1 MKFSISYILIIVG
14 VLVLLN
20 TYPLVV
26 SQDLVFRSKTTS
38 MQGSVSVMLS
48 SLSGLERLT
57 VENVSAA
64 VSNAAEESGLSRVL
78 VTDAAGKIL
87 YDTRDSG
94 NAEGQVT
101 FYTEV
106 VQALLGYDVSVC
118 TFENGAFRSRC
129 AAPVVYQNRVIG
141 AVFAYEYDPEQAA
154 LLQEL
159 QDTIWMMSVVA
170 ALAVVVLSV
179 IMSRAVTRQIRE
191 LLSAIRRVRAGAYSH
206 RAYVRGHDEI
216 AQLGAEFNSLTDQ
229 LQKTEE
235 TRRHFVS
242 DASHELKTPLAAI
255 RLLTDSILQTEDM
268 DPEMIREFV
277 SDIGH
282 EAERLSRI
290 TEDLLL
296 LTRLDSSVLP
306 HAEPENVREVLE
318 RVLRMIEL
326 LAEER
331 GITIISHAEEGCWV
345 RSTQDEIQQVIYN
358 LLDNAVKYSRDWG
371 RVEVSLRR
379 ESDWVVFTVADN
391 GVGIPVEDLPRIF
404 ERFYRVDKARSREA
418 GGTGLGLSIVRE
430 TVKRRKGT
438 ITAANRVEGGA
449 IFTVCWPDAG
459 EEDRAG

>member
-1 MKFSISYILIIVG
+1 M
-14 VLVLLN
+14 LLN

-48 SLSGLERLT
+48 SLSGLEELT
-57 VENVSAA
+57 VETVSAA
-64 VSNAAEESGLSRVL
+64 VSTAAEESGLSRVL

-94 NAEGQVT
+94 NATGQVT

-159 QDTIWMMSVVA
+159 QDTIWMMSVIA
-170 ALAVVVLSV
+170 ALAVVILSV

-216 AQLGAEFNSLTDQ
+216 AQIGAEFNSLTDR
-229 LQKTEE
+229 LQRTEE
-235 TRRHFVS
+235 TRRRFVS

-255 RLLTDSILQTEDM
+255 RLLTDSILQTKDM
-268 DPEMIREFV
+268 DPEMTREFV

-296 LTRLDSSVLP
+296 LTRLDSGILP
-306 HAEPENVREVLE
+306 HADPEDVNEVLE

-331 GITIISHAEEGCWV
+331 GVTITSQVEDGCRV
-345 RSTQDEIQQVIYN
+345 RATQDEIQQVIYN

-379 ESDWVVFTVADN
+379 DNGWVVFTVADN

-430 TVKRRKGT
+430 MVKRRKGT

-459 EEDRAG
+459 EEGGAV

>member
-1 MKFSISYILIIVG
+1 M
-14 VLVLLN
+14 LLN

-48 SLSGLERLT
+48 SLSGLEELT
-57 VENVSAA
+57 VETVSAA
-64 VSNAAEESGLSRVL
+64 VSKAAEESGLSRVL

-94 NAEGQVT
+94 NATGQVT

-159 QDTIWMMSVVA
+159 QDTIRMMSVIA
-170 ALAVVVLSV
+170 ALAVVILSV

-216 AQLGAEFNSLTDQ
+216 AQIGAEFNSLTDR
-229 LQKTEE
+229 LQRTEE
-235 TRRHFVS
+235 TRRRFVS

-255 RLLTDSILQTEDM
+255 RLLTDSILQTKDM
-268 DPEMIREFV
+268 DPEMTREFV

-296 LTRLDSSVLP
+296 LTRLDSGILP
-306 HAEPENVREVLE
+306 HADPEDVNEVLE

-331 GITIISHAEEGCWV
+331 GVTITSQVEDGCRV
-345 RSTQDEIQQVIYN
+345 RATQDEIQQVIYN

-379 ESDWVVFTVADN
+379 DNGWVVFTVADN

-430 TVKRRKGT
+430 MVKRRKGT

-459 EEDRAG
+459 EEGGAV

>member
-1 MKFSISYILIIVG
+1 M
-14 VLVLLN
+14 LLN

-26 SQDLVFRSKTTS
+26 SQDLVFRSKTAS
-38 MQGSVSVMLS
+38 IQGSVSVMLS
-48 SLSGLERLT
+48 SLSGLEQLT
-57 VENVSAA
+57 VESVSAA

-159 QDTIWMMSVVA
+159 QDTIWMMSVIA
-170 ALAVVVLSV
+170 ALAVVILSV
-179 IMSRAVTRQIRE
+179 IMSRALTRQIRE

-206 RAYVRGHDEI
+206 RAYVRGHDEV
-216 AQLGAEFNSLTDQ
+216 AQIGAEFNSLTDR

-235 TRRHFVS
+235 TRRRFVS

-268 DPEMIREFV
+268 DPEMTREFV

-296 LTRLDSSVLP
+296 LTRLDSGILP
-306 HAEPENVREVLE
+306 HAEPEDVREVLE

-331 GITIISHAEEGCWV
+331 GITITSQAEEGCRV
-345 RSTQDEIQQVIYN
+345 RATQDEIQQVIYN

-379 ESDWVVFTVADN
+379 DNGWVVFTVADN

-430 TVKRRKGT
+430 MVKRRKGT

-459 EEDRAG
+459 KEGRA

>member
-1 MKFSISYILIIVG
+1 M
-14 VLVLLN
+14 
-20 TYPLVV
+20 
-26 SQDLVFRSKTTS
+26 
-38 MQGSVSVMLS
+38 
-48 SLSGLERLT
+48 
-57 VENVSAA
+57 
-64 VSNAAEESGLSRVL
+64 
-78 VTDAAGKIL
+78 
-87 YDTRDSG
+87 
-94 NAEGQVT
+94 
-101 FYTEV
+101 
-106 VQALLGYDVSVC
+106 
-118 TFENGAFRSRC
+118 
-129 AAPVVYQNRVIG
+129 IG

-159 QDTIWMMSVVA
+159 QDTIRMMSVIA
-170 ALAVVVLSV
+170 ALAVVTLSV

-216 AQLGAEFNSLTDQ
+216 AQIGAEFNSLTDR
-229 LQKTEE
+229 LQRTEE
-235 TRRHFVS
+235 TRRRFVS

-255 RLLTDSILQTEDM
+255 RLLTDSILQTKDM
-268 DPEMIREFV
+268 DPEMTREFV

-296 LTRLDSSVLP
+296 LTRLDSGILP
-306 HAEPENVREVLE
+306 HADPEEVNEVLE

-331 GITIISHAEEGCWV
+331 GVTITSQVEDGCRV
-345 RSTQDEIQQVIYN
+345 RATQDEIQQVIYN

-379 ESDWVVFTVADN
+379 DNGWVVFTVADN

-430 TVKRRKGT
+430 MVKRRKGT

-459 EEDRAG
+459 EEGGAI

>member
-1 MKFSISYILIIVG
+1 MG

-20 TYPLVV
+20 TYPLLV

-48 SLSGLERLT
+48 SLSGLDRLT

-118 TFENGAFRSRC
+118 TFEKGAFRSRC

-159 QDTIWMMSVVA
+159 RDTIWMMSVIA

-206 RAYVRGHDEI
+206 RAYVRGRDEI

-242 DASHELKTPLAAI
+242 DASHELKTPLSAI
-255 RLLTDSILQTEDM
+255 RLLADSILQTEGM

-282 EAERLSRI
+282 EADRLSRI

-318 RVLRMIEL
+318 RVLRMVEL

-459 EEDRAG
+459 EEGCAG

>member
-1 MKFSISYILIIVG
+1 M
-14 VLVLLN
+14 LLN

-48 SLSGLERLT
+48 SLSGLEELT
-57 VENVSAA
+57 VDTVSAA
-64 VSNAAEESGLSRVL
+64 VSKAAEESGLSRVL

-94 NAEGQVT
+94 NATGQVT

-159 QDTIWMMSVVA
+159 QDTIRMMSVIA
-170 ALAVVVLSV
+170 ALAVVTLSV

-216 AQLGAEFNSLTDQ
+216 AQIGAEFNSLTDR
-229 LQKTEE
+229 LQRTEE
-235 TRRHFVS
+235 TRRRFVS

-255 RLLTDSILQTEDM
+255 RLLTDSILQTKDM
-268 DPEMIREFV
+268 DPEMTREFV

-296 LTRLDSSVLP
+296 LTRLDSGILP
-306 HAEPENVREVLE
+306 HADPEDVNEVLE

-331 GITIISHAEEGCWV
+331 GVTITSQVEDGCRV
-345 RSTQDEIQQVIYN
+345 RATQDEIQQVIYN

-379 ESDWVVFTVADN
+379 DNGWVVFTVADN

-430 TVKRRKGT
+430 MVKRRKGT

-459 EEDRAG
+459 EEGGAV

>member
-1 MKFSISYILIIVG
+1 M
-14 VLVLLN
+14 LLN

-48 SLSGLERLT
+48 SLSGLEELT
-57 VENVSAA
+57 VETVSAA
-64 VSNAAEESGLSRVL
+64 VSKAAEESGLSRVL

-94 NAEGQVT
+94 NATGQVT

-159 QDTIWMMSVVA
+159 QDTIRMMSVIA
-170 ALAVVVLSV
+170 ALAVVILSV

-216 AQLGAEFNSLTDQ
+216 AQIGAEFNSLTDR
-229 LQKTEE
+229 LQRTEE
-235 TRRHFVS
+235 TRRRFVS

-255 RLLTDSILQTEDM
+255 RLLTDSILQTKDM
-268 DPEMIREFV
+268 DPEMTRDFV
-277 SDIGH
+277 SDIGQ

-290 TEDLLL
+290 TEDLLR
-296 LTRLDSSVLP
+296 LTRLDSGILP
-306 HAEPENVREVLE
+306 HADPEDVNEVLE

-331 GITIISHAEEGCWV
+331 GVTITSQVEDGCRV
-345 RSTQDEIQQVIYN
+345 RATQDEIQQVIYN
-358 LLDNAVKYSRDWG
+358 LLDNAVEYSRDWG

-379 ESDWVVFTVADN
+379 DNGWVVFTVADN

-430 TVKRRKGT
+430 MVKRRKGT

-459 EEDRAG
+459 EEGGAV